1 MGNRNAITKSYKLK
15 MVNKEN
21 KKRSKQLSS
30 LLQTCRVRFACNQ
43 LPS

>member
-21 KKRSKQLSS
+21 KKKE
-30 LLQTCRVRFACNQ
+30 QTIKFTPSN
-43 LPS
+43 LPCTFRL